1 MYNCIPKTHS
11 AISLIQVYFI
21 KTNFPY
27 TQKHWLI
34 IFLKKQTFLPFNGNS
49 ILINRF
55 DVNVSSQANL

>member
-11 AISLIQVYFI
+11 AIVLIQVYFI
-21 KTNFPY
+21 KTYFPY

-34 IFLKKQTFLPFNGNS
+34 IFLKKQTFPFNGNS